1 MWQAGVE
8 LVICSTLVAGVLF
21 MSDRA
26 SLCHGTSP
34 IHLGPAEMLLR
45 PPVTLS
51 NPRITSVKLKETPQL
66 EVDAGEIGWN

>member
-1 MWQAGVE
+1 
-8 LVICSTLVAGVLF
+8 

-66 EVDAGEIGWN
+66 EVDADEIDWN